1 MTDRYHSALDG
12 VRLSDADKARISAA
26 VLKKLD
32 RRQRVKR
39 TLRRTL
45 IPVCSAAAVLCLVA
59 MPVIIAMLPAGDAGE
74 QDPSS
79 DGDGSPAYALHEE
92 WSAGEHYLAFE
103 SAEKMG
109 ETLVLSAEGSL
120 SEFSFADTS
129 AVLAR
134 ETLALDEDRSEG
146 ASDVTSGELTFYY
159 ELSSSQWAN
168 FEDED
173 IALTLIL
180 EGETANFIFSYGDLE
195 VTS

>member
-1 MTDRYHSALDG
+1 MNRSYREALDKIAY
-12 VRLSDADKARISAA
+12 SDADKARISAA
-26 VLKKLD
+26 VLKKLE

-45 IPVCSAAAVLCLVA
+45 IPVCSAAALCLA
-59 MPVIIAMLPAGDAGE
+59 ATPFIIALLPANAPF
-74 QDPSS
+74 DPPPS
-79 DGDGSPAYALHEE
+79 DGDPSPAYALHEE
-92 WSAGEHYLAFE
+92 WRMGEYSLTFE
-103 SAEKMG
+103 SAAREG
-109 ETLVLSAEGSL
+109 ETLVLSAEGTL
-120 SEFSFADTS
+120 SSFSFADAS

-159 ELSSSQWAN
+159 ELSSSQWEN

>member
-1 MTDRYHSALDG
+1 MNRSYREALDKIAY
-12 VRLSDADKARISAA
+12 SDADKARISAA
-26 VLKKLD
+26 VLKKLE

-45 IPVCSAAAVLCLVA
+45 IPVCSAAALCLAA

-173 IALTLIL
+173 IALTLWL
-180 EGETANFIFSYGDLE
+180 EGEAVQFTVSYDDLGR
-195 VTS
+195 

>member
-59 MPVIIAMLPAGDAGE
+59 MPVIIALLPANAPFDPPPSDG
-74 QDPSS
+74 DPSS
-79 DGDGSPAYALHEE
+79 AYALHEE
-92 WSAGEHYLAFE
+92 WRMGEYSLTFE
-103 SAEKMG
+103 SAAREG

-120 SEFSFADTS
+120 SEFSFADAS

-146 ASDVTSGELTFYY
+146 ASDLISGELTFYY
-159 ELSSSQWAN
+159 ELSSSQWEN